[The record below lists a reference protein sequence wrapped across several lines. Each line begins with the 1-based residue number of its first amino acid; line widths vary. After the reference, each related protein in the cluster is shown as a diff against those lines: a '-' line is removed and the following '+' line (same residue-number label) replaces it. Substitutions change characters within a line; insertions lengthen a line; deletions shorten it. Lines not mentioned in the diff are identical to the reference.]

1 MKVVKDTV
9 LVELTVKK
17 EELLSG
23 KYIYYEN
30 VSAKLKVLEESN
42 NTQYKALR
50 NKFYNSAYGNKY
62 NIENVCGLRCLNVE
76 DPMKAKA
83 SLELS
88 FKVV

>member
-17 EELLSG
+17 EELLLG

-30 VSAKLKVLEESN
+30 VSAKLKALEESN
-42 NTQYKALR
+42 NAQYKSLR

-62 NIENVCGLRCLNVE
+62 NIETVCGLRCLNVE